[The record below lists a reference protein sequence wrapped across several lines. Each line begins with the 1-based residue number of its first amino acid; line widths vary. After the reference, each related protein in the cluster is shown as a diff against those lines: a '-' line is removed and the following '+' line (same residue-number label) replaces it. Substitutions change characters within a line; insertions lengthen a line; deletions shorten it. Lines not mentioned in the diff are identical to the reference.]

1 MKRYFYILAAFVI
14 FLSSCE
20 KDTEGVSKE
29 TAFANFEMTGDPI
42 MFIKPGA
49 SFTDPGVKA
58 TENGTSLEV
67 KSTGSVNTNVA
78 GVYQIDYAAVNS
90 DGYPGTTSRQVVV
103 FEATPDV
110 AEVDLSGNYA
120 RNTNGSVAVF
130 TKIAPGVYSVSNP
143 GGAPGTNLVVI
154 AFQTSLT
161 TVAIPEQVSNDGSIT
176 SSTGNAYDPGTKT
189 LVWVIRNPGY
199 GTGVRTFIKQ

>member
-1 MKRYFYILAAFVI
+1 MKRYFYIVAAFVL

-20 KDTEGVSKE
+20 KDTEGLSKE

-49 SFTDPGVKA
+49 TFTDPGVTA
-58 TENGTSLEV
+58 TENGAALEV
-67 KSTGSVNTNVA
+67 KRTGTVNTSVA
-78 GVYQIDYAAVNS
+78 GVYQIDYSAVNS

-110 AEVDLSGNYA
+110 AAVDLSGNYA
-120 RNTNGSVAVF
+120 RNTNGSLAVF

-143 GGAPGTNLVVI
+143 GGAPGTNLIVI
-154 AFQTSLT
+154 AFHLSPTS
-161 TVAIPEQVSNDGSIT
+161 VAIPEQVSNDGSIT
-176 SSTGNAYDPGTKT
+176 SSTGNAYNPATKT
-189 LVWVIRNPGY
+189 LVWTIRNPGY
-199 GTGVRTFIKQ
+199 GTAARTFTKQ

>member
-1 MKRYFYILAAFVI
+1 MAAFVF

-42 MFIKPGA
+42 LFVKPGA
-49 SFTDPGVKA
+49 TFTDPGVTA
-58 TENGTSLEV
+58 TENGSVLEV
-67 KSTGSVNTNVA
+67 KSAGTVNTSVE
-78 GVYQIDYAAVNS
+78 GVYQITYSAVNS

-103 FEATPDV
+103 FDATPEV
-110 AEVDLSGNYA
+110 AAVDLSGSYA
-120 RNTNGSVAVF
+120 RNTNGSLAVF

-154 AFQTSLT
+154 AFQRSLT
-161 TVAIPEQVSNDGSIT
+161 SVGIPQQISNDGSIT
-176 SSTGNAYDPGTKT
+176 SSTGNAFNPATNT
-189 LVWVIRNPGY
+189 LVWTIVNPGY
-199 GTGVRTFIKQ
+199 GTAARTFTKR